1 MKSACFIAASLLLMG
16 AGPVS
21 GPENPKVTDG
31 TGDFV
36 QGPLDLSDV
45 WDKSDT
51 KPEPIVWSSLGWDAE
66 AEAESGKTVALQLEQ
81 VQSGEAVVLEDNLVG
96 HCQTYTWT
104 PQSISKQIYVLR
116 HVVSKGSPME
126 MLTACFSF
134 ENYENLPPTELD
146 VRLAIR
152 PADRF
157 GCAYGITNDEENWWG
172 LIGGPDD
179 GIAAPPGTSE
189 FLFTLDGNGTL
200 SFDYALGDGIWTVFV
215 DDVQVRT
222 LDPAADWEALAL
234 ACDGGESHT
243 VRFVTVLSDA
253 SAFAYLQ
260 NVRWTEEDWRS
271 AAGASDETA
280 VDLRTNAVRVI
291 HRGDLLPFSY
301 SPTNF
306 TGDVWIKST
315 GFTKIADGSVA
326 SVRVVQVTGEGD
338 DVSQWTTEV
347 APSEQILVS
356 ETDDEGRI
364 VWKTGITPAV
374 WKAEFTIKT
383 SGSVVHTETSILDLR
398 KYRGNGMLIFLR

>member
-21 GPENPKVTDG
+21 GPENPKITDG
-31 TGDFV
+31 TGAFV
-36 QGPLDLSDV
+36 QGPLNLSDV
-45 WDKSDT
+45 WDKRDT

-81 VQSGEAVVLEDNLVG
+81 LQSGESVVLADNLVG

-104 PQSISKQIYVLR
+104 PQNISKQVCVLR

-126 MLTACFSF
+126 MLTARFSF
-134 ENYENLPPTELD
+134 ENYDDLPPAESD

-157 GCAYGITNDEENWWG
+157 GCAYDFTNDEENWWS
-172 LIGGPDD
+172 LIGGPGE
-179 GIAAPPGTSE
+179 GIAAPSGTSE
-189 FLFTLDGNGTL
+189 FLFALDGNGTL
-200 SFDYALGDGIWTVFV
+200 SFDYTLGGGTWTVFV

-222 LDPAADWEALAL
+222 LETAVDWEALAL
-234 ACDGGESHT
+234 DCGGGKPHT
-243 VRFVTVLSDA
+243 IRFVTVLSDE
-253 SAFAYLQ
+253 SAFARLR

-271 AAGASDETA
+271 AAGACAEMA

-291 HRGDLLPFSY
+291 RYGEMLPFTY
-301 SPTNF
+301 SSTNF
-306 TGDVWIKST
+306 TGDAWIKST
-315 GFTKIADGSVA
+315 GFKKIADGSVA
-326 SVRVVQVTGEGD
+326 SVRVVQVTGEGG
-338 DVSQWTTEV
+338 DVSQWMTEV
-347 APSEQILVS
+347 ASTEQVLVP
-356 ETDDEGRI
+356 ETPGEGCV
-364 VWKTGITPAV
+364 VWKKGIMRAV

-398 KYRGNGMLIFLR
+398 KYRVGGMLIFLR